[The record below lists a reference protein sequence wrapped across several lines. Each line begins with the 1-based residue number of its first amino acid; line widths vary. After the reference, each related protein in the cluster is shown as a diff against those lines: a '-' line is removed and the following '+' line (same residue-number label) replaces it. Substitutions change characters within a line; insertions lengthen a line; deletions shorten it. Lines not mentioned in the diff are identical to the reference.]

1 MYEESESLVKDYL
14 DRPAILEAMVLLQLG
29 IHYNELDKNMKN
41 FKEKCIELE
50 KNGGVE
56 VDTEILVPFVTNR
69 EKFKNAPNYLPKAI
83 LLKNGKVLSMRKGE
97 TIIKYEENG
106 LANIILCE
114 PWRQDIDLG
123 EMEGNEEVCRMA
135 ELRRKEILPY
145 S

>member
-29 IHYNELDKNMKN
+29 LHYNELDKNVKN

-135 ELRRKEILPY
+135 EMRRKEILPY